1 MIPCPPVEAPGMSK
15 YGKSKYRL
23 EGPWE
28 QVRQQLA
35 HLESSDSH
43 AEKQVSSGNKIM
55 GGGCVTLIV
64 GFLLLAVTGP
74 FGGIIAFV
82 GVCLLILGAVYNS
95 MFSSYDLE
103 NMRYQVPTSLLD
115 TLAVD
120 LDTSKNVSLMIDFR
134 ASQSKEFIQKVEQS
148 SFLFFSFG
156 PKVSYFSHPWLEF
169 SAASVDGHRLK
180 LSISREGSYKV
191 VPKRKRTKT
200 KLRYVD
206 SVTISVRPPAGQ
218 AVAIATG
225 TNLAPPQ
232 GSRFR
237 SFRGQ
242 VTAQG
247 AVVKAVGPHYYT
259 VSNRGTSS
267 GGDHLVGRD
276 LVILLL
282 SCFRGLTAAP
292 R

>member
-1 MIPCPPVEAPGMSK
+1 MIPCQFVEARGMSK
-15 YGKSKYRL
+15 YTKSKYRL

-35 HLESSDSH
+35 NLESSDSH
-43 AEKQVSSGNKIM
+43 AEKQVGTGNKM
-55 GGGCVTLIV
+55 LGGGCITGVLGLV
-64 GFLLLAVTGP
+64 SLALTGP
-74 FGGIIAFV
+74 FGGFVAFV
-82 GVCLLILGAVYNS
+82 GFSVAILGLVYNA

-120 LDTSKNVSLMIDFR
+120 LDPSKNVSVMIDFR

-148 SFLFFSFG
+148 SFLFISTG

-169 SAASVDGHRLK
+169 SGATVDGYRLK
-180 LSISREGSYKV
+180 LNVCREGSYKQ

-206 SVTISVRPPAGQ
+206 SVTLAVRPPTGQ
-218 AVAIATG
+218 AAAAPVG
-225 TNLAPPQ
+225 TPLAPPQ
-232 GSRFR
+232 TTRFR

-247 AVVKAVGPHYYT
+247 AMAKAVGPQYYT

-267 GGDHLVGRD
+267 GGDHLQGSD
-276 LVILLL
+276 LVVLFVA
-282 SCFRGLTAAP
+282 CFRGLLAAP